1 MIAWFHARQVTFHA
15 CQVTVRRMPLVITSR
30 LHTDSR
36 PTWERVVDVCAV
48 VAPQWRLSTAAIGVT
63 TTRMPTRADGRS
75 NLRYMS
81 RRCERPGCREL
92 AAVAYGF
99 DSEQSVVWLE
109 SVAATRVE
117 EVRSG
122 MVCRRH
128 GDSMSA
134 PRGWTLD
141 DRRGDAA
148 TLFGSLPDAA
158 VVAVA
163 APRRTQRA
171 RRTPRP
177 VDLTGELQF
186 GPIDDPPVPESGPEV
201 VDRAVVS
208 TASATATATA
218 TVAGSVAEYLDPDE
232 TKAIAWSPHFDQ
244 TDDLG
249 GLLRAE
255 SPLLARAFGR
265 RPLGV
270 KRTDGRPGDRT
281 E

>member
-1 MIAWFHARQVTFHA
+1 
-15 CQVTVRRMPLVITSR
+15 
-30 LHTDSR
+30 
-36 PTWERVVDVCAV
+36 
-48 VAPQWRLSTAAIGVT
+48 
-63 TTRMPTRADGRS
+63 
-75 NLRYMS
+75 
-81 RRCERPGCREL
+81 
-92 AAVAYGF
+92 
-99 DSEQSVVWLE
+99 
-109 SVAATRVE
+109 
-117 EVRSG
+117 
-122 MVCRRH
+122 
-128 GDSMSA
+128 MSA

-163 APRRTQRA
+163 EPRRTQRA
-171 RRTPRP
+171 RRMPRP

-186 GPIDDPPVPESGPEV
+186 GLVDDPPVPESGPAV

-208 TASATATATA
+208 IAPI
-218 TVAGSVAEYLDPDE
+218 AGSVAEYLDPDE

-270 KRTDGRPGDRT
+270 KRTDGRPGNRT

>member
-1 MIAWFHARQVTFHA
+1 
-15 CQVTVRRMPLVITSR
+15 
-30 LHTDSR
+30 
-36 PTWERVVDVCAV
+36 
-48 VAPQWRLSTAAIGVT
+48 
-63 TTRMPTRADGRS
+63 
-75 NLRYMS
+75 MS

-99 DSEQSVVWLE
+99 DSERSVVWLE
-109 SVAATRVE
+109 SVAPALVE
-117 EVRSG
+117 TARSG

-148 TLFGSLPDAA
+148 TLFGSPPDAGMSSA
-158 VVAVA
+158 PE
-163 APRRTQRA
+163 PRRPVPRT
-171 RRTPRP
+171 RRVPRP
-177 VDLTGELQF
+177 VDLTGELPF
-186 GPIDDPPVPESGPEV
+186 GLFDEPPVAEPPSMAADHRV
-201 VDRAVVS
+201 VGSAS
-208 TASATATATA
+208 TAIGSAQYRDRD
-218 TVAGSVAEYLDPDE
+218 EPYRDRDEPYLDPDE

-265 RPLGV
+265 RPLGA
-270 KRTDGRPGDRT
+270 KRTGGRPDASAG
-281 E
+281 EQAQ